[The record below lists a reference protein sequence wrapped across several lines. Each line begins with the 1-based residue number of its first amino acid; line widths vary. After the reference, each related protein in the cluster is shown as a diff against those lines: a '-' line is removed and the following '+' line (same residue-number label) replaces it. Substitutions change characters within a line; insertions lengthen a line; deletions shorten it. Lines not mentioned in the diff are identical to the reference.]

1 MQIKETLPVK
11 LGCFVLGASVVA
23 GTVLI
28 VKNILKPKKP
38 INAGKKIDLKA

>member
-11 LGCFVLGASVVA
+11 IGCFALGASVLA
-23 GTVLI
+23 GAGLI

-38 INAGKKIDLKA
+38 AGCGKSFDRLA